1 MQALRVSDYLSLSQG
16 LTFRVLAAWLVT
28 CQQQRAAGRQARWR
42 QRAQVLFDTI
52 SQYMMLVALLLY
64 NAERHTFSLQ
74 YTTFII

>member
-1 MQALRVSDYLSLSQG
+1 MLALRVSDYLSLSHC
-16 LTFRVLAAWLVT
+16 LTFRVLADGLVT
-28 CQQQRAAGRQARWR
+28 CQQPPAAGRQVRWR